1 MANNKAAVAKDG
13 SVVRI
18 CGTTGSRPLPKL
30 VRRKEF
36 PSQRSWGVRAAVLLH
51 VDCRYGNF

>member
-1 MANNKAAVAKDG
+1 VANNKTAVAKDG

-18 CGTTGSRPLPKL
+18 CGTTGSCALPKL
-30 VRRKEF
+30 VRRKEL
-36 PSQRSWGVRAAVLLH
+36 PSQPSWGVRAAVLLH